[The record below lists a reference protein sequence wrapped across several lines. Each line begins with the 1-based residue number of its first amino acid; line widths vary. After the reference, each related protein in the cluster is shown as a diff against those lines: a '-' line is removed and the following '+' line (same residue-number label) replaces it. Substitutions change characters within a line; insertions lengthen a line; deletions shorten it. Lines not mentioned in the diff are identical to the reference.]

1 MTLTAVV
8 GATCVM
14 AACGPPPQVA
24 PLERRPVLDTLGI
37 PPLDQIRLTSVYATG
52 FENDADLAGFYVT
65 PQSAMT
71 RHEVRSNSNAHAGQR
86 FHVGW
91 LTGETGVEPV
101 DGPNHRGYP
110 TIQLPQRPVGTCI
123 TPCLIQFWAKLDGVE
138 LHQGEWFSLATF
150 SSDASNRWTRVVT
163 VNVGSEGWLFLFH
176 VPDQGGG
183 DRLLQRTDLPF
194 PLGRWVRI
202 TTWLD
207 LDPDHG
213 LVAVAGS
220 VPRRLGRAH
229 GGHGQESRIRL
240 GRSPF
245 RRGAPRS
252 VRSGSGWTGRRGP
265 PARRAR
271 GSASQHR
278 R

>member
-1 MTLTAVV
+1 VTLTAVV
-8 GATCVM
+8 GATCAI
-14 AACGPPPQVA
+14 AACGPPPEVA

-65 PQSAMT
+65 PQSPMT
-71 RHEVRSNSNAHAGQR
+71 RHEVRSGINAHAGQR

-123 TPCLIQFWAKLDGVE
+123 TPCLVQFWAKLDGVE

-150 SSDASNRWTRVVT
+150 SSDASNRWTRVIT

-176 VPDQGGG
+176 VPDQGAG

-194 PLGRWVRI
+194 PRGRWVRI

-213 LVAVAGS
+213 AAAVWQDGVLVSAARVRGGDGSLDQMHFGLYAPPSLTHGKVANDDIAVYR
-220 VPRRLGRAH
+220 VTPT
-229 GGHGQESRIRL
+229 Q
-240 GRSPF
+240 P
-245 RRGAPRS
+245 
-252 VRSGSGWTGRRGP
+252 
-265 PARRAR
+265 
-271 GSASQHR
+271 
-278 R
+278 